1 MNLIVR
7 YKEAKEAQENMRPG
21 DVVKSFEAQFLLH
34 DYVNN

>member
-7 YKEAKEAQENMRPG
+7 YTEAKEVLENMRPG
-21 DVVKSFEAQFLLH
+21 DVKSFEAQFLLH